1 MISIM
6 KEKQAYRSP
15 LRQEQMKR
23 TREQILEGLIR
34 VMARGLADL
43 SIPEVAHEAGV
54 SVPTVYRYF
63 GTKRELIEALGT
75 YILQKLGVVNRQLPR
90 NPEELIEGV
99 KELSHRY
106 EELDETMRAAAM
118 SEFAYEARRE
128 VLPERLKM
136 IEDALAPVSGVLSAA
151 DRTRLRN
158 VVLVL
163 CSTAMIRAF
172 KDYLGLS
179 GEESAD
185 NIAWAIR
192 TLCEQAAR
200 RAADADDV
208 EREPGSS

>member
-1 MISIM
+1 M
-6 KEKQAYRSP
+6 KDKQAYHSP

-34 VMARGLADL
+34 VMARGMVDL
-43 SIPEVAHEAGV
+43 SIPEVAREAGV

-63 GTKRELIEALGT
+63 GTKRELIEALGV
-75 YILQKLGVVNRQLPR
+75 YILQKLGVANRQPPR
-90 NPEELIEGV
+90 NLEELIDGV
-99 KELSHRY
+99 KELSRRY

-118 SEFAYEARRE
+118 SEFAYEARRQ
-128 VLPERLKM
+128 VLPARLKM
-136 IEDALAPVSGVLSAA
+136 YEDALAQVSGALSVA
-151 DRTRLRN
+151 DRTRLCN

-179 GEESAD
+179 GEETAD

-200 RAADADDV
+200 QASGARNAEGEAG
-208 EREPGSS
+208 ET

>member
-1 MISIM
+1 M
-6 KEKQAYRSP
+6 KEKQAYHSP

-34 VMARGLADL
+34 VMARGMVDL
-43 SIPEVAHEAGV
+43 SVPEVAREAGV

-63 GTKRELIEALGT
+63 GTKRELIEALGV
-75 YILQKLGVVNRQLPR
+75 YILQKLGAVDRQLPR
-90 NPEELIEGV
+90 NPEELIAGV
-99 KELSHRY
+99 KELSRRY

-128 VLPERLKM
+128 VLPARLKM
-136 IEDALAPVSGVLSAA
+136 YEDALAPVSAELSAA
-151 DRTRLRN
+151 NRTYLRN

-172 KDYLGLS
+172 KDYLGIS
-179 GEESAD
+179 GEETAD

-200 RAADADDV
+200 QADGARNA
-208 EREPGSS
+208 EGEAGEA

>member
-1 MISIM
+1 M
-6 KEKQAYRSP
+6 KDKQAYHSP

-34 VMARGLADL
+34 VMARGMVDL
-43 SIPEVAHEAGV
+43 SIPEVAREAGV

-63 GTKRELIEALGT
+63 GTKRELIEALGV
-75 YILQKLGVVNRQLPR
+75 YILQKLGAVNRQLPR
-90 NPEELIEGV
+90 NPEELIAGV
-99 KELSHRY
+99 KELSRRY

-128 VLPERLKM
+128 VLPARLKM
-136 IEDALAPVSGVLSAA
+136 YEDALAPVSAKLSAA
-151 DRTRLRN
+151 DRTHLRN

-172 KDYLGLS
+172 KNYLGIS
-179 GEESAD
+179 GEETAD

-192 TLCEQAAR
+192 TLCEQSERQASGAR
-200 RAADADDV
+200 NA
-208 EREPGSS
+208 EREAGEA